1 MTGRPALLAAVFVL
15 IGALPGPA
23 MPREPQSVPLR
34 DLLRRAGTWV
44 ERFAEDSAFIV
55 AEERYE
61 QEYRFR
67 NGSSWQAEHRDLL
80 SEIVLVRTPEDEARR
95 GYPWVQF
102 RDVIEV
108 DGQALP
114 DHRGRLERL
123 FKEVSGSSYSRARAL
138 IEESACFN
146 IGPFVREMNVPSF
159 VLFFLHP
166 RNQSRFRFEL
176 KGSGG
181 TSGLQTGGSTVVTY
195 RERERPTMI
204 RSVRREDRPA
214 RGSVWIDGATGRV
227 LKTDLEVDSDRHWVT
242 ETEVTY
248 GRDAR
253 LDLWV
258 PMVMR
263 ERHHRDSDEY
273 IECTAT
279 YSGFRRFETNARM
292 VVPRQSRITGVP

>member
-1 MTGRPALLAAVFVL
+1 VRSPALVTAATLLAA
-15 IGALPGPA
+15 ALSVAAPGERQP
-23 MPREPQSVPLR
+23 VPLKE
-34 DLLRRAGTWV
+34 LLRRAGVWV
-44 ERFAEDSAFIV
+44 EHFAEDSVFIV

-67 NGSSWQAEHRDLL
+67 NGSSWQAEHRHLL

-108 DGQALP
+108 DGKPLP

-123 FKEVSGSSYSRARAL
+123 FKDVSGSSYSRARAL
-138 IEESACFN
+138 IQESARFN
-146 IGPFVREMNVPSF
+146 IGPLVREMNVPSF
-159 VLFFLHP
+159 ALFFLHP
-166 RNQSRFRFEL
+166 RNRSRFRFEL
-176 KGSGG
+176 KGEE
-181 TSGLQTGGSTVVTY
+181 TIEGSRAAVVTY

-204 RSVRREDRPA
+204 RSVSREDRPA
-214 RGSVWIDGATGRV
+214 KGSVWIDGATGRV
-227 LKTDLEVDSDRHWVT
+227 LRTDLEVDSDRRWVT
-242 ETEVTY
+242 GTEVTY

-258 PMVMR
+258 PTVMR

-273 IECTAT
+273 IDCTAT

-292 VVPRQSRITGVP
+292 VVPR